1 MKRMLVLLLLL
12 CVLPCVAVAEK
23 PVEDGAADDD
33 ARIYVIKKGDT
44 LWGISQR
51 FIKDPE
57 YWPNLWANNPF
68 VTNPHLIY
76 PGQKIKFHDGRIEI
90 VPTQAGEQVDEAI
103 DKSTEE
109 QAETEEIIQLPKPV
123 DEYTIRVSGDE
134 GFIATDDF
142 EPVGMLADTVDNR
155 YMMVAGDTVFVTFE
169 DLGAVRPGDR
179 FAVVRET
186 GKVFH
191 PHTGRYVGERIRE
204 LGTIEVRQVHRD
216 VATAE
221 IIDSKFEIQRGDK
234 LLMNSPQ
241 RFDIEL
247 KKASAPLEGVLVE
260 GRKNKAA
267 LSEFDFVYVDLGSKD
282 GLEKGNMLNIVRER
296 QVTELAEA
304 RALDL
309 PARLMGAAIVV
320 DVRATTATALV
331 LKSVDAIERGD
342 KVIAQGN

>member
-1 MKRMLVLLLLL
+1 MKRMLVLLMLL
-12 CVLPCVAVAEK
+12 CVLPCVAMAEES
-23 PVEDGAADDD
+23 VETGAADDD

-44 LWGISQR
+44 LWGISRR

-90 VPTQAGEQVDEAI
+90 VPTHAEEQVEEAI
-103 DKSTEE
+103 EESVEE
-109 QAETEEIIQLPKPV
+109 QIEVEEAVVMPEPV
-123 DEYTIRVSGDE
+123 DEFFIRVSGGE
-134 GFIATDDF
+134 GFIASDDF
-142 EPVGMLADTVDNR
+142 DPVGMLADTVDNR

-179 FAVVRET
+179 FIAVRET
-186 GKVFH
+186 GKVLH
-191 PHTGRYVGERIRE
+191 PLTERYLGERITE
-204 LGTIEVRQVHRD
+204 LGTIEVRQVHSD

-221 IIDSKFEIQRGDK
+221 IVDSKFEILRGDK
-234 LLMNSPQ
+234 LIMDSPQ
-241 RFDIEL
+241 RFEIEL

-260 GRKNKAA
+260 GRKNKTA
-267 LSEFDFVYVDLGSKD
+267 LSEHDFVFIDLGRED

-304 RALDL
+304 RNLDL

-320 DVRATTATALV
+320 DVRSTTATALV
-331 LKSVDAIERGD
+331 LKSVDSILRGD
-342 KVIAQGN
+342 KVIAQ